1 MNKTITIDPDTGSVM
16 KIKSLVRTISDMD
29 VNIKEQDILDRLDD
43 RFRWPKTYPWGQ
55 PTVEV
60 IKEDKRS
67 YQDFFLEDGFI
78 DSDKCIKYYQ
88 DGYTLVIS
96 HIGFLHKE
104 AKKVKNELDNFFH
117 LNINCNF
124 YFGTGKKS
132 TSFSSHAHNYDVLI
146 KNIYGSSV
154 WLLNNKETTLD
165 RQRVFYLSKG
175 TKHIVT
181 KITDKKLSMTCN
193 LQYPEEITN

>member
-1 MNKTITIDPDTGSVM
+1 M

-60 IKEDKRS
+60 IKEDRRS
-67 YQDFFLEDGFI
+67 YQDFFLEDGYI
-78 DSDKCIKYYQ
+78 DSNKCIKYYQ
-88 DGYTLVIS
+88 DGYTLIIS
-96 HIGFLHKE
+96 KIGFLHKE
-104 AKKVKNELDNFFH
+104 ARKVKNELDNFFH
-117 LNINCNF
+117 FNINCNF

-165 RQRVFYLSKG
+165 GQRVFYLPKG
-175 TKHIVT
+175 TKHRVT

>member
-1 MNKTITIDPDTGSVM
+1 M
-16 KIKSLVRTISDMD
+16 KVKSLLRTISEMD

-60 IKEDKRS
+60 IQEDGGQH
-67 YQDFFLEDGFI
+67 QDFFWEDGYI

-88 DGYTLVIS
+88 DGYTLIIS
-96 HIGFLHKE
+96 KIGFLHKE
-104 AKKVKNELDNFFH
+104 ARKVKNELDNFFH
-117 LNINCNF
+117 FNINCNF
-124 YFGTGKKS
+124 YFGTGRKS
-132 TSFSSHAHNYDVLI
+132 ISFPSHAHNYDVLI

-154 WLLNNKETTLD
+154 WLLNNKKTTLD

-175 TKHIVT
+175 TKHVVT

-193 LQYPEEITN
+193 LQYPEETTN